1 MSFRRSDRP
10 ADRAESER
18 LLDAARAGAPAE
30 PGADALAHLLAAAS
44 APTAPGELAGEEQA
58 LAAFRAARA
67 APAPAPAV
75 APRLRHRFRL
85 GAALAGLAAT
95 ATAGVAFAAV
105 SLDRGAEPTPPP
117 APSTSGSTGA
127 GSTGAGSTGP
137 GTPSD
142 SGSGSAGLT
151 GGVPST
157 APTPGASGGP
167 GRPPSAGQLAGL
179 CRGYLAKSDRQRA
192 RALETPAYADLVT
205 AAGGADRVEAYC
217 LALVPEKSPEPAPKP
232 SADRG
237 GKTPSADERRS
248 TAPTPAAPTP
258 RTGKPTSAPG
268 R

>member
-10 ADRAESER
+10 ADRAASER

-30 PGADALAHLLAAAS
+30 PGGDPLAHLLAAAAAS
-44 APTAPGELAGEEQA
+44 ADPGELAGEERA

-75 APRLRHRFRL
+75 APRPRHRFRL

-105 SLDRGAEPTPPP
+105 SLDRGPEPTPP
-117 APSTSGSTGA
+117 PSTSGSTGA
-127 GSTGAGSTGP
+127 GSTGP
-137 GTPSD
+137 GTPTD
-142 SGSGSAGLT
+142 SGPGSAGPT

-179 CRGYLAKSDRQRA
+179 CRGYLAKSDAQRA
-192 RALETPAYADLVT
+192 RALETSAYADLVT

-232 SADRG
+232 SADGG
-237 GKTPSADERRS
+237 GKTPSADERRA
-248 TAPTPAAPTP
+248 TPPTPAAPTP
-258 RTGKPTSAPG
+258 RTGKPASAPG